1 MKNMSCDIVVIGGGG
16 SGLVAG
22 CRAADLGKKV
32 IVLEKDKRTLG
43 GGMNM
48 ASTMRTFGSRWQKE
62 RNLPD
67 TTMLYL
73 RNRMDET
80 FWRIDRKLAANA
92 IRGTGQFFDWFCDIA
107 PKEVIDRFTVG
118 RYVFDDP
125 SDGPMGPQASAH
137 GGGAPGGDESEEK
150 AMANGGVG
158 HGKGGGR
165 LIVETTSQK
174 LREMGGE
181 ILMDTVTEK
190 LIMENG
196 AVAGVIAK
204 QGDETIE
211 IACKAVVLASG
222 SWIRNNEVVKKYYPE
237 LAAAQPY
244 MGESP
249 HMNWNYT
256 GDGLKL
262 AEDAGARMDEEN
274 RTIRMM
280 GPMTMCR
287 SRVMG
292 DMANSAYSI
301 YVNQTGRRY
310 ISEVSQLRIGVFDS
324 GSVQVEQ
331 PEGKVYVIF
340 DESAVEHA
348 VADGDNQ
355 PQPALTMPF
364 GASRFPKTMAEA
376 HADMDPAL
384 EKNDGVIFKADTVK
398 ELAEKLGL
406 DPEAVQETVDT
417 YNKNCAEGMD
427 WDCFKPSEWLQPI
440 NKAPYYAVKAS
451 LGTDGAFGGVEI
463 DEKMRA
469 KAAAGGVVD
478 GLYVVGDLASGRFIN
493 MAGIKKQILN
503 DMSFALSSGFLAAE
517 DAVTYIDRK

>member
-1 MKNMSCDIVVIGGGG
+1 MKHMSCDIVVIGGGG

-22 CRAADLGKKV
+22 CRAADLGKSV
-32 IVLEKDKRTLG
+32 IVLEKDKRALG

-48 ASTMRTFGSRWQKE
+48 ASTMRTFGSRWQKA

-80 FWRIDRKLAANA
+80 FWRIDRKLAVNV

-107 PKEVIDRFTVG
+107 PQEVIDRFTVG
-118 RYVFDDP
+118 RYVFDEE
-125 SDGPMGPQASAH
+125 SDGPLGPQCSAH
-137 GGGAPGGDESEEK
+137 GDEKE
-150 AMANGGVG
+150 MANGGAS

-165 LIVETTSQK
+165 LIVETTAQVLQDK
-174 LREMGGE
+174 GGT
-181 ILMDTVTEK
+181 ILMDTVTDQILMEK
-190 LIMENG
+190 G
-196 AVAGVIAK
+196 KVAGVRAR
-204 QGDETIE
+204 QGVEELE
-211 IACKAVVLASG
+211 ISCKAVILACG
-222 SWIRNNEVVKKYYPE
+222 SWIRNQEVVRKYYPE

-249 HMNWNYT
+249 HMNRNYT
-256 GDGLKL
+256 GDGLFL
-262 AEDAGARMDEEN
+262 AKDAGAKMDETN
-274 RTIRMM
+274 MTIRMM

-301 YVNQTGRRY
+301 YVNQSGKRY
-310 ISEVSQLRIGVFDS
+310 ICEGSQLRIGVFDS

-340 DESAVEHA
+340 DENALEHA
-348 VADGDNQ
+348 VADGENQ
-355 PQPALTMPF
+355 PQPQLAMPF
-364 GASRFPKTMAEA
+364 GASHFPATMEEV
-376 HADMDPAL
+376 HQDMDPAL
-384 EKNDGVIFKADTVK
+384 EKKDGVIFRADTVE
-398 ELAEKLGL
+398 ELAQQMGL
-406 DPEAVQETVDT
+406 DPQALRETVDT
-417 YNKNCAEGMD
+417 YNRNCAEGMD
-427 WDCFKPSEWLQPI
+427 WDCFKPSEWLQPM
-440 NKAPYYAVKAS
+440 NKAPFYGVKAS

-463 DEKMRA
+463 DEHMRA
-469 KAAAGGVVD
+469 KAADGGVVD

-503 DMSFALSSGFLAAE
+503 DMSFALSSGYLAAE
-517 DAVTYIDRK
+517 DAAAYLES